1 MRALFLYSEIAIY
14 FLKCCEELAKNNEV
28 HVVKWPLNKAAPF
41 KFNYSKSINI
51 YKKNNYNRKEL
62 LQLIKNINPDIII
75 CSGWMDKDYLKI
87 TKIYFKKIPTVL
99 SCDTQWRGSLKQHL
113 AIALSPFFL
122 LNTFS
127 HGWVAGD
134 RQAEYLNKL
143 GFNKNKIKDNFYS
156 CDLDFYNT
164 IYKKNVANKTN
175 NFPKRF
181 LFIGRYY
188 DFKGITDLWDAFI
201 DLQKEDPNDWELWCL
216 GLGDIKPILHPKIKH
231 FGFTQAEEIE
241 PILAQC
247 SVFILPSRFE
257 PWGVVVHE
265 IAAAGLALI
274 LSDSV
279 GSKNYFLAESKNGFS
294 FKSKDIK
301 ELKNT
306 LKKIIN
312 LSPEKVLEMGNL
324 SHQLAQ
330 NINKEKWINN
340 LFEIYNDAY

>member
-1 MRALFLYSEIAIY
+1 M
-14 FLKCCEELAKNNEV
+14 
-28 HVVKWPLNKAAPF
+28 
-41 KFNYSKSINI
+41 
-51 YKKNNYNRKEL
+51 
-62 LQLIKNINPDIII
+62 
-75 CSGWMDKDYLKI
+75 
-87 TKIYFKKIPTVL
+87 
-99 SCDTQWRGSLKQHL
+99 
-113 AIALSPFFL
+113 
-122 LNTFS
+122 
-127 HGWVAGD
+127 
-134 RQAEYLNKL
+134 
-143 GFNKNKIKDNFYS
+143 
-156 CDLDFYNT
+156 
-164 IYKKNVANKTN
+164 
-175 NFPKRF
+175 
-181 LFIGRYY
+181 
-188 DFKGITDLWDAFI
+188 
-201 DLQKEDPNDWELWCL
+201 QKEDPNDWELWCL

-301 ELKNT
+301 ELNNT

-312 LSPEKVLEMGNL
+312 LSPEKLLEMGNL